1 MINLKDEFQLKLA
14 FEILWNFVVF
24 LICFL
29 IVFPIYQKS
38 PNYPFLWINIAFIFV
53 FLSFTRYVFYLK
65 FTFISGSYLFKLA
78 LLTITIPLVIVLNY
92 YFNNFRNFMDEQ
104 GLQSLFE
111 KFSALENDNMTNYIK
126 SETIFF
132 GVGSIIVSAIL
143 PIRMVISIW
152 RQYNHK
158 NTE

>member
-1 MINLKDEFQLKLA
+1 
-14 FEILWNFVVF
+14 
-24 LICFL
+24 
-29 IVFPIYQKS
+29 
-38 PNYPFLWINIAFIFV
+38 
-53 FLSFTRYVFYLK
+53 
-65 FTFISGSYLFKLA
+65 
-78 LLTITIPLVIVLNY
+78 
-92 YFNNFRNFMDEQ
+92 MDEQ